1 MGASDARRF
10 GTRPEEVIF
19 KMDGVP
25 LDLGRIR
32 NWGSTGVAA
41 PRLVGQY
48 ALPAGNNGDRDRR
61 ELLAGVFVALYS
73 AVGSA
78 QAMPR
83 QDEPERNAVHQIV
96 VASAALAASEAES
109 YLTLV
114 SARLESSAFV
124 HLRSLAE
131 TVRRLVICRRDP
143 ALALRLYGTAE
154 AEWLRLVAPMKI
166 PKVPPPIKSQ
176 ENMRKVEGTPEFRNA
191 KADVQAAYHVLDDL
205 EWTMWSKRTHG
216 DIYALVDVSQR
227 LTARGDDVR
236 AAINA
241 EKPDGRSANAHIM
254 RAIGLC
260 LLAFGSIVQEFGIQ
274 AGSVYAD
281 FVARYGA
288 MQQRDEESGALKI
301 GGLTP

>member
-1 MGASDARRF
+1 MDRF
-10 GTRPEEVIF
+10 T
-19 KMDGVP
+19 
-25 LDLGRIR
+25 LDLDRIR
-32 NWGSTGVAA
+32 NWRCTGVSA
-41 PRLVGQY
+41 PTLAGEY

-61 ELLAGVFVALYS
+61 EFLTGVYVALYC

-83 QDEPERNAVHQIV
+83 QDDPERNAVHQMV
-96 VASAALAASEAES
+96 VASAALAASEGES

-114 SARLESSAFV
+114 SAGLESSASV

-131 TVRRLVICRRDP
+131 TVRRLVMCRQYP

-166 PKVPPPIKSQ
+166 PNVPLPTKGQ
-176 ENMRKVEGTPEFRNA
+176 ETMRDVERTAEFRKA
-191 KADVQAAYHVLDDL
+191 KADVQMAHHVLDDM

-216 DIYALVDVSQR
+216 DIYALVDVSHK
-227 LTARGDDVR
+227 LTTRGDDVR
-236 AAINA
+236 AAING
-241 EKPDGRSANAHIM
+241 EKPHGKSANGHIM

-260 LLAFGSIVQEFGIQ
+260 LLAFGNIVQEFGMQ

-281 FVARYGA
+281 FEARYGA
-288 MQQRDEESGALKI
+288 MQRRDYDSGTLKAEV
-301 GGLTP
+301 GTP

>member
-1 MGASDARRF
+1 
-10 GTRPEEVIF
+10 
-19 KMDGVP
+19 MDGFT
-25 LDLGRIR
+25 LDLDRIR
-32 NWGSTGVAA
+32 NWGCTGISA
-41 PRLVGQY
+41 PTLAGEY
-48 ALPAGNNGDRDRR
+48 ALPAGDNGDRDRR
-61 ELLAGVFVALYS
+61 ELLAGVYVALYC

-83 QDEPERNAVHQIV
+83 QDDPERNAVHQMV

-114 SARLESSAFV
+114 SAGLESSAAV

-154 AEWLRLVAPMKI
+154 AEWLRLVAPVKI
-166 PKVPPPIKSQ
+166 PNVPPPTNGQ
-176 ENMRKVEGTPEFRNA
+176 ETMRDVERTAEFRKA
-191 KADVQAAYHVLDDL
+191 KADVQAAYHVLDDM

-216 DIYALVDVSQR
+216 DIYALVDVSQK

-236 AAINA
+236 AAING
-241 EKPDGRSANAHIM
+241 EKPDGKSANGHIM

-260 LLAFGSIVQEFGIQ
+260 LLAFGSIVQEFEIQ
-274 AGSVYAD
+274 AGPVYAD
-281 FVARYGA
+281 FEARYGE
-288 MQQRDEESGALKI
+288 MQRRDDERGVLKV
-301 GGLTP
+301 GVGTP

>member
-1 MGASDARRF
+1 
-10 GTRPEEVIF
+10 
-19 KMDGVP
+19 MDGFT
-25 LDLGRIR
+25 LDLDRIR
-32 NWGSTGVAA
+32 NWGCTGVAVPTLA
-41 PRLVGQY
+41 GQY
-48 ALPAGNNGDRDRR
+48 ALPAGNNSDRDRR
-61 ELLAGVFVALYS
+61 ELLAGVFVALYC

-83 QDEPERNAVHQIV
+83 QDDPERNAVHQMV

-114 SARLESSAFV
+114 SAGLESPAFV

-166 PKVPPPIKSQ
+166 PNVPPPAKGQ
-176 ENMRKVEGTPEFRNA
+176 ENMREVERSAEFGKA
-191 KADVQAAYHVLDDL
+191 KADVQAAYHVLSDT
-205 EWTMWSKRTHG
+205 EWKMWSKRTHG
-216 DIYALVDVSQR
+216 DIYALVDVSQK
-227 LTARGDDVR
+227 LAARGDDVR
-236 AAINA
+236 AAING
-241 EKPDGRSANAHIM
+241 EKPDGKSANAHIM

-274 AGSVYAD
+274 AGSVYEG
-281 FVARYGA
+281 FEARYGA
-288 MQQRDEESGALKI
+288 MQRRDEDSAALMVAVR
-301 GGLTP
+301 TP